1 MSVRNRG
8 PEKRR
13 NGGWRETAPFGFHF
27 PFTSLHAVGGSPKGA
42 SRRVA
47 TRRENVENE
56 MQTVAT
62 RSDHRATGPQMMNEM
77 KNEVGRLL
85 PVSLSSCPR
94 LSLHYPPPSP
104 YPPEAPRAKGGGNER
119 RERATDR
126 SEGGMNGGGTERGS
140 GSFVTSLL
148 SSCRSAS
155 LSRTILFPYVRRPTG
170 LLMNAS
176 RKKRKGIVRRGE

>member
-1 MSVRNRG
+1 
-8 PEKRR
+8 
-13 NGGWRETAPFGFHF
+13 
-27 PFTSLHAVGGSPKGA
+27 
-42 SRRVA
+42 
-47 TRRENVENE
+47 

-62 RSDHRATGPQMMNEM
+62 RSDHRATGPQMMKEM